1 MKGIVEQDRLLKQY
15 FGHDG
20 FRNGQKPLIDAILT
34 GRDVLG
40 VMPTGAG
47 KSVCFQLPALML
59 PGMTLVVSP
68 LISLMKDQVAALTA
82 MGIPAACINSTLS
95 SGEYAEALY
104 RAGLEEYKILYVAP
118 ERLMTADFQRLCRT
132 GRIPLVAVD
141 EAHCVSQWGQ
151 DFRPSYLDIAGFI
164 EGLPQRP
171 VVGAFTAT
179 ATDAVKADIV
189 KLLGLRDPLSVTTGF
204 DRPNLFFDVQ
214 QPRDKFGWVLDYLR
228 RHGKQSGI
236 VYCATRKAV
245 DQTCQKLVQH
255 GISATRYHAG
265 LPDDERRRNQEDFVY
280 DHRRVMVATNAF
292 GMGIDKSNVHFVI
305 HHSMPKS
312 PEAYYQEAGRA
323 GRDGE
328 PSFCVLLCGKGDI
341 TAARRLIQGNPPN
354 PELTVE
360 QAAEV
365 RRVDLSRLK
374 AMADLCQG
382 SGCFRAGLLRYFG
395 QQAPG
400 RCSGCSRCCPSHFP
414 AARELAVRLMEGRK
428 KTEVVLPNL
437 RDFTVVPAD
446 PIPAD
451 GEPSLFEQLRACRTT
466 LARAMGQPPYI
477 VCSDRTL
484 RDMAE
489 KRPRTPAEMLE
500 VYGMGRRKTASFGEA
515 FLAVLNGQ
523 PPEDAAPVT
532 APGNP
537 APAREIPAPPSDAA
551 ALADRLAAALSPEAE
566 ATLRQGWLEGAGIR
580 DLAGRLGRSPEET
593 ALLLV
598 RLALLD

>member
-1 MKGIVEQDRLLKQY
+1 MQIHAILSEV
-15 FGHDG
+15 FGHSS
-20 FRNGQKPLIDAILT
+20 FREGQEALIRALCS
-34 GRDVLG
+34 GRDVMG
-40 VMPTGAG
+40 IMPTGGG
-47 KSVCFQLPALML
+47 KSLCYQIPALSRE
-59 PGMTLVVSP
+59 GTALVISP
-68 LISLMKDQVAALTA
+68 LISLMKDQVAALKAAGVPAGYLNSSLSAPQQELA
-82 MGIPAACINSTLS
+82 MQR
-95 SGEYAEALY
+95 ALAGAY
-104 RAGLEEYKILYVAP
+104 RLLYVAP
-118 ERLMTADFQRLCRT
+118 ERLSQPGFRAFAARLKPSL
-132 GRIPLVAVD
+132 IAVD

-151 DFRPSYLDIAGFI
+151 DFRPDYLRITDFTDS
-164 EGLPQRP
+164 LPERP
-171 VVGAFTAT
+171 PVGAFTAT
-179 ATDAVKADIV
+179 ATPRVQADMV
-189 KLLGLRDPLSVTTGF
+189 RLLGLRNPLVTVTGY
-204 DRPNLFFDVQ
+204 DRLNLFFEVIPVRRQ
-214 QPRDKFGWVLDYLR
+214 RNLVLLEVLS
-228 RHGKQSGI
+228 HLPGESGI
-236 VYCATRKAV
+236 VYCAIRREVEQVCDLLQEKGVAAV
-245 DQTCQKLVQH
+245 
-255 GISATRYHAG
+255 RYHAG
-265 LPDDERRRNQEDFVY
+265 LPDAERRQNQEDFQY
-280 DHRRVMVATNAF
+280 DRARVMVATNAF